1 MEERAVHPSILAW
14 EIPRSEKYGGLRYMG
29 SQRVRHVQCFS
40 DCRSQVSGYEIS
52 IPTNLGVGINIL
64 MQNAIEL
71 EKKKKTLVCT
81 TPGKIKYCFVKKGF
95 LLQCISD
102 S

>member
-1 MEERAVHPSILAW
+1 MGYGTWGHKESDMYSGFQAVDPKSVGMKSAYPLIWGLA
-14 EIPRSEKYGGLRYMG
+14 STFK
-29 SQRVRHVQCFS
+29 
-40 DCRSQVSGYEIS
+40 
-52 IPTNLGVGINIL
+52 
-64 MQNAIEL
+64 NAIEL